1 MSNPTHHPKASRLV
15 ALLATLAAMSL
26 AAGCASTPPLNE
38 ALAVAEAA
46 VKRAGT
52 TSTTESAPAALQ
64 LAVSKLAAS
73 REAQA
78 RGDNATARWLAE
90 QAALDAQVAEQK
102 AQAARARIAATETQA
117 AAEALREE
125 INRKAP
131 R

>member
-1 MSNPTHHPKASRLV
+1 MSDPTPNPKASSLV
-15 ALLATLAAMSL
+15 ALVAAMAL
-26 AAGCASTPPLNE
+26 AAGCASTPPPNE

-46 VKRAGT
+46 VKRAST

-64 LAVSKLAAS
+64 LAVAKLAAS

-78 RGDNATARWLAE
+78 RGDNASARWLAE

>member
-1 MSNPTHHPKASRLV
+1 MSDPTPQAKASAWM
-15 ALLATLAAMSL
+15 ALTATLAL
-26 AAGCASTPPLNE
+26 AAGCASTPAPNE
-38 ALAVAEAA
+38 AMAVAESA
-46 VKRAGT
+46 VQRAST
-52 TSTTESAPAALQ
+52 ASTTESAPAALQ
-64 LAVSKLAAS
+64 VAVAKLAAS

-78 RGDNATARWLAE
+78 RGDHATARWLAE

-102 AQAARARIAATETQA
+102 AQAVRARIAATETQA

>member
-1 MSNPTHHPKASRLV
+1 MA
-15 ALLATLAAMSL
+15 L
-26 AAGCASTPPLNE
+26 AAGCASTPPPNE

-46 VKRAGT
+46 VKRAST

-64 LAVSKLAAS
+64 LAVAKLAAS

-78 RGDNATARWLAE
+78 RGDNASARWLAE